1 MKRLEIMVVEGLTK
15 AGLVFGKHYDEDT
28 IEFAVGKIQNKSE
41 AWKTIDLVVE
51 HLIEHWNESCELGE
65 EIQ

>member
-1 MKRLEIMVVEGLTK
+1 MVVEGLEK

-28 IEFAVGKIQNKSE
+28 IEFTVEKIENESE

-51 HLIEHWNESCELGE
+51 HLIEQWNDSCKLDE